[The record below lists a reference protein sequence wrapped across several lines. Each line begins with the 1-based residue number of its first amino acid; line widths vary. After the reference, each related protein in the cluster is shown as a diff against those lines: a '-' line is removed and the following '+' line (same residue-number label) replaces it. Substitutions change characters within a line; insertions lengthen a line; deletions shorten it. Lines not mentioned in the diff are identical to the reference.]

1 MRRKMVVALSA
12 ATVALLLLFM
22 AVPALTAPAVAITQ
36 PTTSNTASKSVQT
49 TQMNWEWQQWFNNNT
64 RSFFTSYMA
73 FQMSNNWMEGV
84 FNLTGMPNVKFGLT
98 FAKLVEFNDTN
109 GDKHY
114 NFNETSPE
122 ILKEYNLLTDI
133 DWNLP
138 PSVTWDPLVPSPSNP
153 LRYVQVNLTGQEKN
167 GAFHIYFII
176 TLNLK
181 PTTITFNGTEI
192 TLPSELTLKFEM
204 DILGYQWS
212 PTNNTYPADYRF
224 LALVIL
230 LNGSVAGSV
239 PHNFVLWN
247 GTHLGDLGNIPS
259 PPGTAGK
266 VGEIYFADSSGII
279 HGKFSWFNGA
289 YNVTTKTSVGPG
301 YTYFNK
307 SGDTVQLSIAYAYN
321 DFPSGNI
328 LIDPYF
334 EMYITDYMTMLI
346 TLLVL
351 WQMYT
356 SQAASSTLLYAGIGI
371 VTAIVIIGAA
381 VVLIRRR

>member
-1 MRRKMVVALSA
+1 MKRKMVVALSA

-22 AVPALTAPAVAITQ
+22 AVPALITPAVAITQ
-36 PTTSNTASKSVQT
+36 PPTSNTTSKSVQT
-49 TQMNWEWQQWFNNNT
+49 TQMNWSHWFNNNT
-64 RSFFTSYMA
+64 RSFFTSHMA
-73 FQMSNNWMEGV
+73 YQMSTNWTEGI
-84 FNLTGMPNVKFGLT
+84 FNLTGMPNVRFGLT
-98 FAKLVEFNDTN
+98 FAKLIEFNDTN

-114 NFNETSPE
+114 NFNETPSE
-122 ILKEYNLLTDI
+122 IINETNLLTDI
-133 DWNLP
+133 NWNLP
-138 PSVTWDPLVPSPSNP
+138 PSVSWDPLVPTHNNP
-153 LRYVQVNLTGQEKN
+153 LSYVRVILTGQEKN
-167 GAFHIYFII
+167 GGFDITFNI

-181 PTTITFNGTEI
+181 PTKITFNGTEI

-204 DILGYQWS
+204 DIIGYKWATPNS
-212 PTNNTYPADYRF
+212 TYPADSRF

-334 EMYITDYMTMLI
+334 EMYIADYTTMLI

-351 WQMYT
+351 WQMYE
-356 SQAASSTLLYAGIGI
+356 SQASSSTLLYAGIGI
-371 VTAIVIIGAA
+371 VAAVVVIGAA
-381 VVLIRRR
+381 VVMIRRR